1 MFTILSRKCKSIIKN
16 YDSKMLVAD
25 FLFASD
31 LIANSVWGDK
41 YYEIFTS
48 WGLSGNSI
56 NTIISILEIV
66 RVFMLVAQR
75 RQSQEMI

>member
-1 MFTILSRKCKSIIKN
+1 MPSIFADKCKNIIKN

-25 FLFASD
+25 FLFAFD
-31 LIANSVWGDK
+31 LIANGAWGDK

-56 NTIISILEIV
+56 NTIVSILEIV

-75 RQSQEMI
+75 RNQE